1 MTETPTTPFV
11 PLVTLTVI
19 VCDLPLPCSTFGVAI
34 TAAQISGA
42 GFGFGFGVGLGIGFT
57 VGGVTGAVTTVGAD
71 AVLLP
76 LSVSGVA
83 VVTVTT
89 FVFVPVSLTVAL
101 TVIETEAPAAM
112 LPSAQERDDGC
123 VVTTEHVP
131 AVGVAET
138 NVTPTGA
145 ASATLTSA
153 AGSGPLFVTTR
164 VYVIGA
170 EPPPCGSCTATSRPS
185 SP

>member
-1 MTETPTTPFV
+1 M

-34 TAAQISGA
+34 TAAQIAGA
-42 GFGFGFGVGLGIGFT
+42 GVGFGVGLGIGFT

-112 LPSAQERDDGC
+112 LPSAQRE
-123 VVTTEHVP
+123 TT
-131 AVGVAET
+131 
-138 NVTPTGA
+138 A
-145 ASATLTSA
+145 ASSRLSTFPPSA
-153 AGSGPLFVTTR
+153 SPR
-164 VYVIGA
+164 R
-170 EPPPCGSCTATSRPS
+170 TSRRPV
-185 SP
+185 PHRPP